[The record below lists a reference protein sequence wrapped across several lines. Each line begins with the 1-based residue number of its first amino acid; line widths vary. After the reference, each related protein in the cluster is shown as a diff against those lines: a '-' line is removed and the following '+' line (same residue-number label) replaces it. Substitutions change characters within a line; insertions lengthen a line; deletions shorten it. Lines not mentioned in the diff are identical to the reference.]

1 MCDRTPRVITIL
13 ALSVLVLA
21 PQAVLAGTSSG
32 LSTSPPAR
40 DVVMDADLVCGI
52 TLTIAAE
59 DQSNLTLG
67 ETALDST
74 GFQDDTG
81 ADQDTVDFGSVNLLA
96 GSMAL
101 THGGNAWLNGG
112 DSSVN
117 VIGALAVTITHSCT
131 VAPTATIEATAPGV
145 GGVTVRY
152 DTSHN
157 GNGWESSN
165 FNLLSTA
172 TALTFSNGIPIPLDL
187 GFNVPQDTASTS
199 LSSTMTVTT
208 VGGS

>member
-1 MCDRTPRVITIL
+1 M
-13 ALSVLVLA
+13 LVLA

-40 DVVMDADLVCGI
+40 DVVMDATLECGI

-67 ETALDST
+67 ETALDSA
-74 GFQDDTG
+74 GFMDDTG
-81 ADQDTVDFGSVNLLA
+81 ADQDTVDFGSVNLLG
-96 GSMAL
+96 GSMTL
-101 THGGNAWLNGG
+101 TNGGNAWLNGG

-117 VIGALAVTITHSCT
+117 VIGALAVTISHTCT
-131 VAPTATIEATAPGV
+131 VAPTATIEATSPGV

-152 DTSHN
+152 DTSHH

-165 FNLLSTA
+165 FNLLGTA
-172 TALTFSNGIPIPLDL
+172 AALTFSSGTPIPLDL
-187 GFNVPQDTASTS
+187 GFNVPQDTPSSS
-199 LSSTMTVTT
+199 LTSTMTITT